1 MTIEGENIVSFSE
14 MKLDCGHKFLFTFK
28 ADI

>member
-1 MTIEGENIVSFSE
+1 MTVEGENIVSFNE
-14 MKLDCGHKFLFTFK
+14 LKLGYGDKVLFTFK